1 MAFFKTRL
9 TLLVAAA
16 ALATAACGGN
26 SSVPSLQSGATN
38 VAPQVAREGGGA
50 MQPLDN
56 TSILKRIK
64 KDVVIGS
71 TVDPTNGDTGPHALS
86 VVQAPFGL
94 KQGDLVVCNFSD
106 KTGAAGKGT
115 TVDILAPK
123 TNSTPSTFAQ
133 NADIEGCV
141 GDATTTFNYI
151 YAAGMTSGDDVGFKP
166 SGNVKKVYGA
176 PLKRP
181 FSDADIACP
190 YGQSSCLYTGESI
203 ATSDADT
210 GAIFF
215 YGVSG
220 YAAKKTLEVA
230 KGFAINKKSGWSAL
244 GPSGLAYNYFADTLY
259 IADGID
265 NTVVGFT
272 HASALLLPDEIIVK
286 RGGKTFKCKFHGH
299 GDPCGKLIFAGKPL
313 DAPVAMTA
321 LPNGNLIV
329 ANTAHNTLVEISA
342 AGTLLDTRPI
352 DKSATAHIFGLAA
365 TGTKD
370 SNTVIYY
377 TTTKDNTLHELEQ

>member
-9 TLLVAAA
+9 TLLVAAV

-38 VAPQVAREGGGA
+38 VAPQVAMEDGGA
-50 MQPLDN
+50 IQPLDN

-115 TVDILAPK
+115 TIDILADK

-133 NADIEGCV
+133 NTDIEGCV
-141 GDATTTFNYI
+141 GDATDTFNFI
-151 YAAGMTSGDDVGFKP
+151 YGAGMTSGEDVRFKT
-166 SGNVKKVYGA
+166 SGKVKKVYGA

-181 FSDADIACP
+181 FSDTDIACP
-190 YGQSSCLYTGESI
+190 YGQSSCLYTGVSI

-210 GAIFF
+210 GGIFF

-220 YAAKKTLEVA
+220 YAVKKVLEVA
-230 KGFAINKKSGWSAL
+230 KGFAVNKKSGWSAL

-272 HASALLLPDEIIVK
+272 HASALLEPDEIVVK
-286 RGGKTFKCKFHGH
+286 PGGKTFKCKFHGH

-342 AGTLLDTRPI
+342 AGTLLDTRSI